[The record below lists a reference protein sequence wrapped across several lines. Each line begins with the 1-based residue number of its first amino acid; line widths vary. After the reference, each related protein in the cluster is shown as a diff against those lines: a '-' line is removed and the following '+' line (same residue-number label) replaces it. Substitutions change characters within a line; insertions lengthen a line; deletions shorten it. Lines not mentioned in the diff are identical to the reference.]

1 MDPYK
6 FLHIVLNPDGT
17 ITRLEKHLETPAQPD
32 PNPHLP
38 VLSKDLSINP
48 LRNTWARIFLPHQA
62 LDHSSSSSITKL
74 PMIVFYHAGGFIDYA
89 ANTTYFHDFCVQIAQ
104 RTQSVLVSVNYRL
117 APSTVPAAYD
127 DALEA
132 LHWIRTSEEKWL
144 TCFADYSKCYLM
156 GESAGVIL
164 HTTRSTC
171 SRGGG
176 STGTF
181 EDQRADIGSAILR
194 RSEKNFFR
202 REASQ

>member
-1 MDPYK
+1 
-6 FLHIVLNPDGT
+6 
-17 ITRLEKHLETPAQPD
+17 
-32 PNPHLP
+32 
-38 VLSKDLSINP
+38 
-48 LRNTWARIFLPHQA
+48 
-62 LDHSSSSSITKL
+62 
-74 PMIVFYHAGGFIDYA
+74 MIVFYHAGGFIDYA

-117 APSTVPAAYD
+117 APEHRLPAAYD

-156 GESAGVIL
+156 GESAGGNIAYNAVYVRPRRWIN
-164 HTTRSTC
+164 
-171 SRGGG
+171 
-176 STGTF
+176 GTF

>member
-17 ITRLEKHLETPAQPD
+17 ITRLEKHPETPAQPD

-117 APSTVPAAYD
+117 APST
-127 DALEA
+127 
-132 LHWIRTSEEKWL
+132 
-144 TCFADYSKCYLM
+144 
-156 GESAGVIL
+156 GVIL

-171 SRGGG
+171 GRGGG